1 MYIKPNMKAGVNTL
15 YIEYLQ
21 GEKHPVRNVDVTEV
35 LEIFQD
41 VGYLFTDNNLIIDID
56 NMIQE
61 KAKRLLER
69 FRIKKL
75 ILHDNNS

>member
-1 MYIKPNMKAGVNTL
+1 M
-15 YIEYLQ
+15 YIEYLPE
-21 GEKHPVRNVDVTEV
+21 EKHPVRNVDVTEV

-41 VGYLFTDNNLIIDID
+41 AGYLFTDNNLIIDID

-69 FRIKKL
+69 FRIKKQ
-75 ILHDNNS
+75 IVHDNNS